1 MERII
6 SSTFKRDC
14 RARNVA
20 EIVMLKPILLT
31 ALLVASPGAFAA
43 KIGLSGEVTYRER
56 IALPDTAILKIELID
71 MALPDRPRVSVAA
84 PTGAGQVPLAFTLT
98 FEDSMILPQHS
109 YAINAEIAAGDIRF
123 RNIEPYPITP
133 LDQVDPIVI
142 VTQSVAQVQ
151 PSSEQP
157 VAEESL
163 ALFGVTWQAT
173 SIAAQPVP
181 PGVEITLLVES
192 DMRAG
197 GVGGCNSYFSQA
209 AVTSDSFS
217 VSDLSRTQ
225 RSCGYDR
232 NMLEQA
238 YFEALR
244 NARSWSVQGDT
255 LTLLDASGKPTAT
268 FRT

>member
-1 MERII
+1 
-6 SSTFKRDC
+6 
-14 RARNVA
+14 
-20 EIVMLKPILLT
+20 MLKPILLT
-31 ALLVASPGAFAA
+31 ALLAASPAAFAA

-56 IALPDTAILKIELID
+56 IALPDAAILKIELID

-123 RNIEPYPITP
+123 RNIEPYPVTP
-133 LDQVDPIVI
+133 LNQVDPIVI

-151 PSSEQP
+151 PTSEQP
-157 VAEESL
+157 AAEEGL

-173 SIAAQPVP
+173 SIAEQPVP

-209 AVTSDSFS
+209 TITEDSFAIGE
-217 VSDLSRTQ
+217 VARTQ
-225 RSCGYDR
+225 RSCFYER
-232 NMLEQA
+232 NMLEQS
-238 YFEALR
+238 YFDALK
-244 NARSWSVQGDT
+244 AAVSWVIDNGT
-255 LTLLDASGKPTAT
+255 LTLLDSAAKPTVI
-268 FRT
+268 FER